1 MGGGLVSSA
10 ESTNTI
16 NERIGE
22 ANKDAAAVNMRRA
35 HIGCLWLLLIHWM
48 APPRS

>member
-10 ESTNTI
+10 ESTNT
-16 NERIGE
+16 RIGE

-35 HIGCLWLLLIHWM
+35 HTGCLWLLLIHWM